1 MSEVLIS
8 VIIPVYNLEN
18 YINKC
23 LSSVGNQTFENIEII
38 VIDDGST
45 DNSKL
50 VINEHVVQDNR
61 IIYIEKENRGVS
73 SARNK
78 GIEVAK
84 GKYITFVDG
93 DDYINPFMLEELIS
107 KAEKDLLN
115 LVLCFHSST
124 SVDFLKIEDNTITAE
139 EYIKYILEGKVP
151 RTACGILY
159 KLEIIKN
166 NNLYFDND
174 LHYGEDML
182 FTIKFLL
189 LSKNKVGICPHPF
202 YIVGQREES
211 AIRTMNIDQF
221 EKIQLLAFKMEEVFK
236 EAGEK
241 DNFQVLL
248 DKYFLFDI
256 IYSISHIVNSKAPI
270 FLKIKKLK
278 EIKNSSHANNS
289 LNIKFQAPFSIKLK
303 ASAIRLSPP
312 IIIYFLYSFKTK
324 MRKFLPIW
332 Y

>member
-1 MSEVLIS
+1 MEKILVS
-8 VIIPVYNLEN
+8 VIIPVYNLEM
-18 YINKC
+18 YIERCIN
-23 LSSVGNQTFENIEII
+23 SVRIQSIESIEIVI
-38 VIDDGST
+38 IDDGSV
-45 DNSKL
+45 DNSDQIIKRL
-50 VINEHVVQDNR
+50 NLEDER
-61 IIYIEKENRGVS
+61 IIYFRQENNGVS

-221 EKIQLLAFKMEEVFK
+221 EKIQLLAFKMEKVFK

-278 EIKNSSHANNS
+278 EIKDSSHANNS

>member
-166 NNLYFDND
+166 NNLFFDND